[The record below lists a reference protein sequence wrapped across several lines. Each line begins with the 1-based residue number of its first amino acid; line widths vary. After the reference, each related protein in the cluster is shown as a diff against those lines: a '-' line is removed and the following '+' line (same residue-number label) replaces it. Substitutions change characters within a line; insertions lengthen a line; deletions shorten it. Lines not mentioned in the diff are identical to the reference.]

1 MGLEQAAYTPDKWD
15 GQSPVPYTAGPDNL
29 YRAKPEPDRRIG
41 ARFRGSRRKAN
52 AAEGWLA
59 ACPGV
64 AWQAGPELA
73 PKAGFAFAAWRIG
86 FLLPAAATRE
96 RSETQARSTAGVEP
110 RPWAHRELRSQQPW
124 PRGPSIP
131 HFVSGST
138 SSLPLPAFI
147 LSNHAWIR
155 ASAELPQSPFSYCWK
170 YPPTGPAVGRCCS
183 WSANPALRLALRRP
197 ADDPS
202 R

>member
-1 MGLEQAAYTPDKWD
+1 VGLEQAAYTPDKWD

-52 AAEGWLA
+52 AAEGWL
-59 ACPGV
+59 
-64 AWQAGPELA
+64 
-73 PKAGFAFAAWRIG
+73 AAWRIG